1 MLSSFICNN
10 KYNNT
15 SSIPPNTATTV
26 TVIDGEDNN
35 VIAHC
40 WCKHRS
46 LTLKLS
52 QTLIR
57 FHADLYTCPD
67 GSTGRRLMAMEVM
80 TRLEELNIVSIIYAV
95 TLFLQ
100 INVFLLTICFTH
112 DDRHHYHVVIYIRP
126 HPFIHLSPSDRPI
139 IVSVSEYQ

>member
-1 MLSSFICNN
+1 
-10 KYNNT
+10 
-15 SSIPPNTATTV
+15 
-26 TVIDGEDNN
+26 
-35 VIAHC
+35 
-40 WCKHRS
+40 
-46 LTLKLS
+46 
-52 QTLIR
+52 
-57 FHADLYTCPD
+57 
-67 GSTGRRLMAMEVM
+67 MAMEVM

-139 IVSVSEYQ
+139 IVSGIVSVPIFAASVNIGISRYFIHNRYRDISKKPHRSGTTITHSQV